1 MTVSKE
7 VGKSLHVFTSSCLSW
22 RSCSNFSTFLR
33 RDKVDSEASIIY
45 VKDPAES
52 EIIIFPVDR
61 EGVKV
66 SPEGCEQ
73 WRPEWGQAI

>member
-1 MTVSKE
+1 M
-7 VGKSLHVFTSSCLSW
+7 
-22 RSCSNFSTFLR
+22 
-33 RDKVDSEASIIY
+33 DSEASIIY